1 MSAVAD
7 ASCCVETFNEK
18 AQQQYRNEIKKKEE
32 KKEVERMSLEKKRE
46 WRKTIHNNIEFYE
59 HKSRHHPPCVIKY
72 EG

>member
-32 KKEVERMSLEKKRE
+32 KKEVERMSLEKKARVAKDNTQQH
-46 WRKTIHNNIEFYE
+46 RVLRAQIASSSSMCDKI
-59 HKSRHHPPCVIKY
+59 
-72 EG
+72 